1 MNTKSSQTQTQ
12 SDSLLSFNYFPSAV
26 NFEGSKDLLHGSDFI
41 LRTNKDLIVLKFVAE
56 LFSFAIELLLMDK
69 NAESFWHTCSSFL
82 S

>member
-12 SDSLLSFNYFPSAV
+12 SDSLLSFNYFPCAV

-41 LRTNKDLIVLKFVAE
+41 LRTNKDLIVLENITE
-56 LFSFAIELLLMDK
+56 LFCFAIELLLVDK
-69 NAESFWHTCSSFL
+69 NAESSRHTISCFL